1 MSQNFSHW
9 LKPDDGVILVD
20 HGSRLAESNAALLR
34 IATSFQQ
41 TLQHPIVEPAHM
53 ELAPP
58 TIGEAFGKCLAQG
71 AARVVIHPYFLA
83 PGRHG
88 SGGILR
94 RAAEAAEK
102 FPGTPFA
109 VSEPLGADRRIGEV
123 IQERV
128 LAAMDRSSSWGRS

>member
-1 MSQNFSHW
+1 MLFNVVAMFREVS
-9 LKPDDGVILVD
+9 G
-20 HGSRLAESNAALLR
+20 AA
-34 IATSFQQ
+34 
-41 TLQHPIVEPAHM
+41 IVEPAHM

>member
-1 MSQNFSHW
+1 VDSLPS
-9 LKPDDGVILVD
+9 DTGVILVD
-20 HGSRLAESNAALLR
+20 HGSVAAEANAMLFNVVAMFR
-34 IATSFQQ
+34 EVSGAA
-41 TLQHPIVEPAHM
+41 IVEPAHM